1 MIIKIISKMLV
12 RYKATIYAEAD
23 YMMGFMALLF
33 RPRNTGVPWTRE
45 EIRTLK
51 RYLLHLAHYVPFVV
65 IFLLPFGSL
74 MLPMMAEVL
83 DRRRERRS
91 Q

>member
-1 MIIKIISKMLV
+1 MIHGMIRKMLT

-23 YMMGFMALLF
+23 YMKGFMALLMK
-33 RPRNTGVPWTRE
+33 PRNTEVPWTRS
-45 EIRTLK
+45 EIRALK
-51 RYLLHLAHYVPFVV
+51 RYLWHLAHYVPFVV

-83 DRRRERRS
+83 DRRRTRRI
-91 Q
+91 